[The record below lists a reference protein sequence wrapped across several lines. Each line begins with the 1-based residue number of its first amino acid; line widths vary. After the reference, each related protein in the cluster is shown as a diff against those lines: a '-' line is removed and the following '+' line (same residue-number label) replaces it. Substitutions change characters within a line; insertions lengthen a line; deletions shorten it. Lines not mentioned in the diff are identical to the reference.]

1 MKNERPVSPAG
12 ATAQP
17 TEATAPSAARR
28 RPTAPRR
35 QRHSRFGPGL
45 IIAASFIGPGT
56 ITTSIVTGASFG
68 FTLAWAVVFSILAT
82 IVLQEMSGRLG
93 IATRLS
99 LGEALRVVFASK
111 LARGI
116 MVVLVVAAIGIGGAS
131 YAGGDTTGTALAL
144 TTVTGLDM
152 RVIVVLLVLLIGA
165 LLWTGSYKAIEVVLT
180 VMVVLLGGIFLL
192 TAIVV
197 RPPLGEMFVG
207 MFVPQVP
214 SGALLTTIALI
225 GTTVVPYNLFLQSSL
240 VQEKWGRELDTQA
253 SIKESRVDTAVAIS
267 VGGLI
272 TLAVMATAMGAMYL
286 NGMAAETGEDL
297 TRALEPLLGDAA
309 PWVFAAGLFAAGFT
323 SAVAGPLGAAYA
335 ISGTLGHSTDLR
347 STPARVVWI
356 GVLAVGG
363 VIAVTGINP
372 VQIIVVAQAA
382 NGLLLPIIAIFLM
395 VVMNNR
401 KLMGPFRN
409 SLAANILG
417 WAVCAIVTG
426 LAVYQLGDLFGAW
439 G

>member
-1 MKNERPVSPAG
+1 MKDAQLGAPEASGSSKANPAPQQG
-12 ATAQP
+12 
-17 TEATAPSAARR
+17 RGK
-28 RPTAPRR
+28 
-35 QRHSRFGPGL
+35 RHSRFGPGL

-56 ITTSIVTGASFG
+56 ITTSIVTGASYG
-68 FTLAWAVVFSILAT
+68 FTLAWAVVFSIITT

-99 LGEALRVVFASK
+99 LGEALRTVFTSK

-144 TTVTGLDM
+144 NTVTGLDM
-152 RVIVVLLVLLIGA
+152 RMLIVILILLIGT

-180 VMVVLLGGIFLL
+180 IMVVILGGIFLL
-192 TAIVV
+192 TALAV
-197 RPPLGEMFVG
+197 RPPVGEMLAG
-207 MFVPQVP
+207 MFIPTVP
-214 SGALLTTIALI
+214 SGAMLTTIALI

-240 VQEKWGRELDTQA
+240 VQEKWGRELDPRT
-253 SIKESRVDTAVAIS
+253 SIRESRVDTAVSIS

-286 NGMAAETGEDL
+286 NGLAAETGEDL

-335 ISGTLGHSTDLR
+335 ISGTLGRSTDLR
-347 STPARVVWI
+347 STPARAVWI
-356 GVLAVGG
+356 GILVVGG
-363 VIAVTGINP
+363 LIAVTGINP
-372 VQIIVVAQAA
+372 VQIIIIAQAA

-395 VVMNNR
+395 IVMNS
-401 KLMGPFRN
+401 KQLMGAYRN
-409 SLAANILG
+409 GPVANVFG
-417 WAVCAIVTG
+417 WIICLIVTG
-426 LAVYQLGDLFGAW
+426 LAGYQLGDLAGLW

>member
-1 MKNERPVSPAG
+1 MKDEQPGAPEAFGASGVTPAPQQG
-12 ATAQP
+12 
-17 TEATAPSAARR
+17 RGK
-28 RPTAPRR
+28 
-35 QRHSRFGPGL
+35 RHSRFGPGL

-56 ITTSIVTGASFG
+56 ITTSIVTGASYG
-68 FTLAWAVVFSILAT
+68 FTLAWAVVFSIIAT

-99 LGEALRVVFASK
+99 LGEALRTVFVSK
-111 LARGI
+111 VARGI

-144 TTVTGLDM
+144 STVTGLDM
-152 RVIVVLLVLLIGA
+152 RVLIVILILLIGT

-180 VMVVLLGGIFLL
+180 IMVVLLGGIFFL
-192 TAIVV
+192 TALAV
-197 RPPLGEMFVG
+197 RPPVGEMLAG
-207 MFVPQVP
+207 MFIPTVP
-214 SGALLTTIALI
+214 SGAMLTTIALI

-240 VQEKWGRELDTQA
+240 VQEKWGRELDPRT
-253 SIKESRVDTAVAIS
+253 SIRESRVDTAVSIS

-286 NGMAAETGEDL
+286 NGFAAETGADL

-335 ISGTLGHSTDLR
+335 ISGTLGRSTDLR
-347 STPARVVWI
+347 RTPARAVWI
-356 GVLAVGG
+356 SILVVGG
-363 VIAVTGINP
+363 LIAVTGINP
-372 VQIIVVAQAA
+372 VQMIIIAQAA

-401 KLMGPFRN
+401 KLMGAYRN
-409 SLAANILG
+409 SPLANILG
-417 WAVCAIVTG
+417 WIICLVVTG
-426 LAVYQLGDLFGAW
+426 LAVYQLGDLVGLW

>member
-1 MKNERPVSPAG
+1 MKDALPGAPEASGSSKANPAPQQSRG
-12 ATAQP
+12 K
-17 TEATAPSAARR
+17 
-28 RPTAPRR
+28 
-35 QRHSRFGPGL
+35 RHSRFGPGL

-56 ITTSIVTGASFG
+56 ITTSIVTGASYG
-68 FTLAWAVVFSILAT
+68 FTLAWAVVFSIIAT

-99 LGEALRVVFASK
+99 LGEALRTVFTSK
-111 LARGI
+111 LARGV

-144 TTVTGLDM
+144 NTVTGLDM
-152 RVIVVLLVLLIGA
+152 RMLIVILILLIGT

-180 VMVVLLGGIFLL
+180 IMVVILGGIFLL
-192 TAIVV
+192 TALAV
-197 RPPLGEMFVG
+197 RPPVGEMLAG
-207 MFVPQVP
+207 MFIPTVP
-214 SGALLTTIALI
+214 SGAMLTTIALI

-240 VQEKWGRELDTQA
+240 VQEKWGRELDPRA
-253 SIKESRVDTAVAIS
+253 SIRESRLDTAVSIS

-286 NGMAAETGEDL
+286 NGLAAETGEDL

-335 ISGTLGHSTDLR
+335 ISGTLGRSTDLR
-347 STPARVVWI
+347 STPARAVWI
-356 GVLAVGG
+356 GILVVGG
-363 VIAVTGINP
+363 LIAVTGINP
-372 VQIIVVAQAA
+372 VQIIIIAQAA

-395 VVMNNR
+395 IVMNS
-401 KLMGPFRN
+401 KHLMGAYRN
-409 SLAANILG
+409 GPLANVFG
-417 WAVCAIVTG
+417 WIICLIVTG
-426 LAVYQLGDLFGAW
+426 LAGYQLGDLAGLW

>member
-1 MKNERPVSPAG
+1 MKDEQLGALARATEKPRGRRSP
-12 ATAQP
+12 Q
-17 TEATAPSAARR
+17 
-28 RPTAPRR
+28 APRR

-99 LGEALRVVFASK
+99 LGEALRAVFANK

-116 MVVLVVAAIGIGGAS
+116 MVVLVVAAIGVGGAS

-152 RVIVVLLVLLIGA
+152 RVIVVLLILLIGA

-180 VMVVLLGGIFLL
+180 VMVVLLGVIFLL

-197 RPPLGEMFVG
+197 QPPLGEMFAG
-207 MFVPQVP
+207 MFVPHVP

-240 VQEKWGRELDTQA
+240 VQEKWGRELDAQA
-253 SIKESRVDTAVAIS
+253 SIRESRVDTAVSIS

-309 PWVFAAGLFAAGFT
+309 PWVFATGLFAAGFT

-335 ISGTLGHSTDLR
+335 ISGTLGRSTDLK
-347 STPARVVWI
+347 STPARAVWI
-356 GVLAVGG
+356 SVLVIGG
-363 VIAVTGINP
+363 AIAVTGINP
-372 VQIIVVAQAA
+372 VQIIIIAQAA

-409 SLAANILG
+409 GPAANILG
-417 WAVCAIVTG
+417 WAICAVVTG
-426 LAVYQLGDLFGAW
+426 LAAYQLGDLFGAW